1 MRLNGRSLLEDT
13 VTDIT
18 IRKKNEVYVTV
29 KAEPA
34 ICQELSDLFTFDVP
48 GAKFMPQY
56 RSKYWDGKIRLFS
69 PATGEVYGG
78 LVDKIVNWARKSE
91 YSLEFEDNQF
101 YGAPFEENAII
112 SREGVKSYMT
122 KISRHKPRDYQVDA
136 VYDALKYN
144 RKLLISPTASG
155 KSLMIY
161 AVVRYYVETKKKVLL
176 VVPTTSLVEQ
186 MFKDF
191 EDYGWNAEKYCHKIY
206 SGKEKTNEYPV
217 TITTWQSIYKL
228 KRPFFKDFN
237 VAIGDEAHLFK
248 SKSLV
253 SIMTKMDDAKYR
265 YGFTGTLDGSQTH
278 KWVLEGLFGPSY
290 RVTQTKELIDKGHL
304 SKLQIRVLILK
315 HKDQK
320 FETYEDEIQYIISHT
335 KRNRFI
341 KNLALDLKGNTLIL
355 FSRVATHG
363 EILYES
369 INSSVQGSRKVFY
382 VHGGIEAQERE
393 RIREITENEN
403 NAIIVASYGTFS
415 TGINIKRLHNV
426 IFASPS
432 KSRIRNLQSIGRVL
446 RKGDGKLKAVL
457 YDIADDISY
466 NSRKN
471 YTLNHLVERIK
482 IYNEEK
488 FNYEIIQINLKEN
501 G

>member
-1 MRLNGRSLLEDT
+1 MRLSGRNSLEDM
-13 VTDIT
+13 TDIT
-18 IRKKNEVYVTV
+18 IKKKNEVYVTV

-91 YSLEFEDNQF
+91 YSLEFENNKH
-101 YGAPFEENAII
+101 YGTPFEENEII
-112 SREGVKSYMT
+112 SREGVKEYMT
-122 KISRHKPRDYQVDA
+122 RISKYKPRDYQIDA

-155 KSLMIY
+155 KSMMIY
-161 AVVRYYVETKKKVLL
+161 AVVRYFVETKKKVLL
-176 VVPTTSLVEQ
+176 IVPTTSLVEQ
-186 MFKDF
+186 MYKDF
-191 EDYGWNAEKYCHKIY
+191 EDYGWNADQYCHRIY
-206 SGKEKTNEYPV
+206 SGKEKTNENSV
-217 TITTWQSIYKL
+217 TITTWQSVYKL
-228 KRPFFKDFN
+228 KRPFFKDFD

-253 SIMTKMDDAKYR
+253 SIMTKMDSAKYR

-290 RVTQTKELIDKGHL
+290 KVTQTKELIDKGHL

-315 HKDQK
+315 HTDQK
-320 FETYEDEIQYIISHT
+320 FDTYEDELQYIIGHS

-341 KNLALDLKGNTLIL
+341 RNLVLDLKGNSLIL

-363 EILYES
+363 QILFDS
-369 INSSVQGSRKVFY
+369 INSSVQGNRKVFY
-382 VHGGIEAQERE
+382 VHGGVEAQERE
-393 RIREITENEN
+393 RIREITEQERD
-403 NAIIVASYGTFS
+403 AIIVASYGTFS
-415 TGINIKRLHNV
+415 TGINIKNLHNV

-446 RKGDGKLKAVL
+446 RTGDNKKKAVL

-466 NSRKN
+466 KSRKN
-471 YTLNHLVERIK
+471 YTLNHLVERVK

-488 FNYEIIQINLKEN
+488 FNYEIIQINLRNN

>member
-1 MRLNGRSLLEDT
+1 MRLSGRSLSEDT

-18 IRKKNEVYVTV
+18 IKKKNEVYVTV
-29 KAEPA
+29 TAEPA

-91 YSLEFEDNQF
+91 YSLEFENNKH
-101 YGAPFEENAII
+101 YGTPFEENEII
-112 SREGVKSYMT
+112 SREGVKEYMT
-122 KISRHKPRDYQVDA
+122 RISRYKPRDYQVDA

-155 KSLMIY
+155 KSMMIY
-161 AVVRYYVETKKKVLL
+161 AVVRYFVETKKKVLL
-176 VVPTTSLVEQ
+176 IVPTTSLVEQ
-186 MFKDF
+186 MYKDF
-191 EDYGWNAEKYCHKIY
+191 EDYGWNADRYCHRIY
-206 SGKEKTNEYPV
+206 SGKEKTNENAV
-217 TITTWQSIYKL
+217 TITTWQSVYKL
-228 KRPFFKDFN
+228 KRPFFKDFD

-253 SIMTKMDDAKYR
+253 SIMTKMDSAKYR

-290 RVTQTKELIDKGHL
+290 KVTQTKELIDKGHL

-315 HKDQK
+315 HTDQK
-320 FETYEDEIQYIISHT
+320 FDTYEDELQYIISHVQ
-335 KRNRFI
+335 RNKFI
-341 KNLALDLKGNTLIL
+341 RNLALDLKGNSLIL
-355 FSRVATHG
+355 ISRVATHG
-363 EILYES
+363 QILLDS
-369 INSSVQGSRKVFY
+369 INSSVQNTRKVFY
-382 VHGGIEAQERE
+382 VHGGVEAQERE
-393 RIREITENEN
+393 RIREITEQERD
-403 NAIIVASYGTFS
+403 AIIVASYGTFS
-415 TGINIKRLHNV
+415 TGINIKNLHNV

-446 RKGDGKLKAVL
+446 RTGDNKKKGVL

-466 NSRKN
+466 KSRKN
-471 YTLNHLVERIK
+471 YTLNHLVERVK

-488 FNYEIIQINLKEN
+488 FNYEIIQINLRDN